1 MMSVGRGSEEAAV
14 TTPRDDELT
23 ALLEAGESDRVE
35 FKEALTGGA
44 ARAIREAICAFA
56 NDLPGHGLPGAV
68 FVGVRDAGSATGL
81 PVTDE
86 LPRQLAD
93 MKTDGNIV
101 PPPSIAVRRLTLAS
115 GDAAVVTVS
124 PSDSPPVRYRGAVDY
139 RNPNL
144 AEALRRLGFVQ
155 RFGVGIATA
164 QRLLSEAG
172 HPPATFQVTDSSVLV
187 TLPAIADATQAPP

>member
-1 MMSVGRGSEEAAV
+1 MSAGQGSEEAAV

-68 FVGVRDAGSATGL
+68 FVGVRDDGSATGL
-81 PVTDE
+81 PITDE
-86 LPRQLAD
+86 LLRQLAD

-101 PPPSIAVRRLTLAS
+101 PPPSIAVRRLTLAG
-115 GDAAVVTVS
+115 GDAAVVTVA
-124 PSDSPPVRYRGAVDY
+124 PSDSPPVRYRGAIHI
-139 RNPNL
+139 RIGPRRGL
-144 AEALRRLGFVQ
+144 ATRSG
-155 RFGVGIATA
+155 
-164 QRLLSEAG
+164 
-172 HPPATFQVTDSSVLV
+172 
-187 TLPAIADATQAPP
+187 